1 MVVPCEYDFCGNF
14 IEGLA
19 FAYDKI
25 KGVNQIDKSG
35 NVQDLPSYDYY
46 EVYDFSD
53 GLARVRK
60 DKEENYAYIN
70 REGKEIINVFYPK
83 GYRDFK
89 EGLTV
94 VLNANHKYGF
104 IDKAGVETIPCQFDY
119 ASDFSDGLARV
130 EINDKSGFVNKTGK
144 MVIPCKYEG
153 ASDFSE
159 GLASVYINNDSFL

>member
-1 MVVPCEYDFCGNF
+1 MPCEYDFCGNF

-70 REGKEIINVFYPK
+70 SEGKEIINVFYPK
-83 GYRDFK
+83 GCRDFK

-104 IDKAGVETIPCQFDY
+104 IDKAGVETMPIR
-119 ASDFSDGLARV
+119 L
-130 EINDKSGFVNKTGK
+130 
-144 MVIPCKYEG
+144 CK
-153 ASDFSE
+153 
-159 GLASVYINNDSFL
+159 